1 MKKIIIMT
9 CLGFAISLSGMAQD
23 ISKGSER
30 AKRLSD
36 QMIRDLRL
44 NNYQASRIR
53 AINQEKVNKMMEA
66 ERKFASNPELVDKTC
81 LGICKQRDIEVESFL
96 SSDQYGQ
103 YYSSRAQYYT
113 TDKAFAQQIGMLN
126 TKAVA
131 KKKQPE
137 LPIGGRITAV
147 DAKANPVLKQAE
159 AK

>member
-9 CLGFAISLSGMAQD
+9 CLGFAISLSGIAQD

-36 QMIRDLRL
+36 QMIRELRL

-53 AINQEKVNKMMEA
+53 AINQEKINKMIEV

-81 LGICKQRDIEVESFL
+81 LGICKQRDKEVESFL

-103 YYSSRAQYYT
+103 YYAARTQYYK
-113 TDKAFAQQIGMLN
+113 TDKLFASQIGMVN
-126 TKAVA
+126 NKALTQ
-131 KKKQPE
+131 KKQDP
-137 LPIGGRITAV
+137 LPIGDRVTTV
-147 DAKANPVLKQAE
+147 DTKSSTVLKPSE
-159 AK
+159 TK